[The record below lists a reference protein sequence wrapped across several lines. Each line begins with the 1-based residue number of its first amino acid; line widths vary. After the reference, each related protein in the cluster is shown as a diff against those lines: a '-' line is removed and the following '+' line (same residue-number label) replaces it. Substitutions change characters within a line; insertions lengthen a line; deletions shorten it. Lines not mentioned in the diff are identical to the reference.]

1 MIGGIA
7 VASRRLASLLS
18 VWSVRCSYNGPVSPL
33 SRLSQESELSFRFY
47 CFQYYRVHLIVFEV
61 HYTILCICVAQRIY
75 VNFLLLKNILPVIR
89 LNPIKITRYINKV
102 RKCYCLEILRIF
114 RLTFDT
120 FLLHFLGE
128 LRFAY
133 TVSFTHLRLNNK
145 IAFSDRE
152 KTFRSQEKGNM
163 PWYRKARRK

>member
-1 MIGGIA
+1 MIGEIA

-33 SRLSQESELSFRFY
+33 SRLSQESELSF
-47 CFQYYRVHLIVFEV
+47 
-61 HYTILCICVAQRIY
+61 ICMAQRIY
-75 VNFLLLKNILPVIR
+75 VNFLLLENILSVIR
-89 LNPIKITRYINKV
+89 LNQLKLYISKV

-152 KTFRSQEKGNM
+152 KTFCSREKGNM